1 MNKNDVLRDLEY
13 LSGGIFTL
21 RMITKDEKCSA
32 IFTQWQDIVI
42 NLIQVI
48 SKGGYEDAEDA

>member
-1 MNKNDVLRDLEY
+1 MTKNEVLNDLEY
-13 LSGGIFTL
+13 LSGGIFAL

-42 NLIQVI
+42 NLIQVLR
-48 SKGGYEDAEDA
+48 KGGYEDAEDA